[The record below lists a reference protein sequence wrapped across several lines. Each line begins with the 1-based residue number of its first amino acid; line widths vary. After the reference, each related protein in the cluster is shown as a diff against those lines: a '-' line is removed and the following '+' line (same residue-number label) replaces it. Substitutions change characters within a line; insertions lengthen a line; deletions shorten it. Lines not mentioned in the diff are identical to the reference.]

1 MKVGILTLP
10 LGHNYGGI
18 LQAWALQQTLK
29 TLGYDVVLLHRKHKV
44 SLSEN
49 FNLFLRRLYAKWIKK
64 KAGVEIFRCEKNV
77 TIKNTT
83 RFINRNFRIVTTN
96 DSYKKVIDDLDAIIV
111 GSDQVWRPIYADGH
125 LDDFFLKF
133 TEGKKLK
140 RIGYA
145 ASFGVDYP
153 EYDSDEKSMASAL
166 LKNFDAVSV
175 REKSGLT
182 LCSNMLGFAN
192 AELMPDPTLLLDID
206 DYRQIYKKC
215 ECPDYFT
222 KLFAYILDPNDNTRE
237 IVDKISGAMGQKPFT
252 VHSKIDDLKAPL
264 IERIHPPLE
273 HWLLAIANSD
283 FIITD
288 SFHGCVFSIIFN
300 KDFIV
305 LGNKERGMARIR
317 SLLNTF
323 GLEDRMMDINDR
335 YQDINYS
342 HLDWQ
347 RINKIK
353 SNLKHGGRKFL
364 SDNLKD

>member
-18 LQAWALQQTLK
+18 LQAWALQHTLK
-29 TLGYDVVLLHRKHKV
+29 LLGYDVVLLHREHKV
-44 SLSEN
+44 PLREN
-49 FNLFLRRLYAKWIKK
+49 LELFLRRLYAKLIKK
-64 KAGVEIFRCEKNV
+64 KAGVELFRCEKKV
-77 TIKNTT
+77 TIKNTA
-83 RFINRNFRIVTTN
+83 RFINKNFHIATTN
-96 DSYKKVIDDLDAIIV
+96 DSYEKVIGELDAIIV

-133 TEGKKLK
+133 TEGKSLK
-140 RIGYA
+140 RISYA

-153 EYDSDEKSMASAL
+153 EYNSDESSMASGL

-182 LCSNMLGFAN
+182 LCSNMLGYAE
-192 AELMPDPTLLLDID
+192 AELMPDPTLLLGVE
-206 DYRQIYKKC
+206 DYRQIYKNSK
-215 ECPDYFT
+215 CPDYFT
-222 KLFAYILDPNDNTRE
+222 KLFTYILDPNDNTRE
-237 IVDKISGAMGQKPFT
+237 IVDKIAVAMDQKPFT

-305 LGNKERGMARIR
+305 LGNKERGLARIS
-317 SLLNTF
+317 SLLRQFNLSHRLINCNARIEDIR
-323 GLEDRMMDINDR
+323 GLRSINWSDVNCAR
-335 YQDINYS
+335 CSLAEKGIFF
-342 HLDWQ
+342 L
-347 RINKIK
+347 RK
-353 SNLKHGGRKFL
+353 NLR
-364 SDNLKD
+364 

>member
-1 MKVGILTLP
+1 MVLHGGVLLWFDQEYAYAGCPNDNVKIGTKKTSIGIMKVGILTLP

-29 TLGYDVVLLHRKHKV
+29 ALGYDVVLLHRKHKV

-237 IVDKISGAMGQKPFT
+237 IVDKISGAMDQKPFT

-273 HWLLAIANSD
+273 HWLLAIAIVILLLQIL
-283 FIITD
+283 FTD
-288 SFHGCVFSIIFN
+288 VFFQSYLT
-300 KDFIV
+300 KT
-305 LGNKERGMARIR
+305 L
-317 SLLNTF
+317 SY
-323 GLEDRMMDINDR
+323 LE
-335 YQDINYS
+335 
-342 HLDWQ
+342 
-347 RINKIK
+347 IK
-353 SNLKHGGRKFL
+353 NVGWLV
-364 SDNLKD
+364 